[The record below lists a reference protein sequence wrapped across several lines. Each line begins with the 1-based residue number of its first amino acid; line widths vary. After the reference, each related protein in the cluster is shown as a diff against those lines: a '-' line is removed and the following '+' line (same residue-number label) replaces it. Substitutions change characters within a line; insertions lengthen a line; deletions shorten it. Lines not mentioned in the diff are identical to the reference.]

1 MTALHYACEN
11 KYDQICAILLER
23 GANVD
28 AVGAGKKRHPMHSTS
43 NTAVFVVKYVKQ
55 AVKRHFI

>member
-28 AVGAGKKRHPMHSTS
+28 AVGAGKKRHPLHSIS
-43 NTAVFVVKYVKQ
+43 NPAILLLNMLSRQ
-55 AVKRHFI
+55 